1 MSTLDAPEGNQY
13 RIAYGHAARLLEMSR
28 FDHAWGRDF
37 ARRVEPDGINEEVAR
52 RCPTIPAELVEL
64 AVDDA
69 LMGRR
74 PRW

>member
-1 MSTLDAPEGNQY
+1 MSTPDATEGNPY

-28 FDHAWGRDF
+28 FDHAWGKEYS
-37 ARRVEPDGINEEVAR
+37 RRVEPDQIRAVVASQ
-52 RCPTIPAELVEL
+52 CPKFPPELVDR

-69 LMGRR
+69 LAGRR